1 MEELNSFI
9 FKKSIVQVDSIDDIE
24 IINKDGKTF
33 IYGKLY
39 NTNALLKGLEFKWDN
54 DNKYWYI
61 DKKITKDEFEIYFN
75 DYNNNRRN
83 FKNKNK
89 KKCEI
94 CNNIGHTYKNCKNAT
109 QKELLNKEINELEK
123 KLQQKK
129 RLLKKIED

>member
-54 DNKYWYI
+54 DNK
-61 DKKITKDEFEIYFN
+61 
-75 DYNNNRRN
+75 
-83 FKNKNK
+83 
-89 KKCEI
+89 
-94 CNNIGHTYKNCKNAT
+94 
-109 QKELLNKEINELEK
+109 
-123 KLQQKK
+123 
-129 RLLKKIED
+129 

>member
-9 FKKSIVQVDSIDDIE
+9 FKKSIVQVDSLDDIE
-24 IINKDGKTF
+24 VLNKDGKTF

-39 NTNALLKGLEFKWDN
+39 NTNALLKGLEFKWD
-54 DNKYWYI
+54 
-61 DKKITKDEFEIYFN
+61 
-75 DYNNNRRN
+75 NNNRRN

-109 QKELLNKEINELEK
+109 QKELLNKEIKELEK
-123 KLQQKK
+123 ILKDKK
-129 RLLKKIED
+129 ALLKKIEN